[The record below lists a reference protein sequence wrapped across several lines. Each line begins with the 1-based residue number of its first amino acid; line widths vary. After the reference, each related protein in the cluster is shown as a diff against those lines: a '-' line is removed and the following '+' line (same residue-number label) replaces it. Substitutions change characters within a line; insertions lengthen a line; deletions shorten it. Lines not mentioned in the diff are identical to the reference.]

1 MNAIEN
7 AKSYLADHGHSAWG
21 REHTRKMVADLLA
34 VAEEN
39 LSATQFKSLPQIDWE
54 GISMQ
59 NNANKYGNDMSN
71 AWNDAYSRGDSLNTR
86 MADIREEGPGLVQ
99 RIKNWWAGR

>member
-1 MNAIEN
+1 MSPIEN

-21 REHTRKMVADLLA
+21 REHTRKMVVDLLA

-39 LSATQFKSLPQIDWE
+39 QSATQFKSQLQWE
-54 GISMQ
+54 G
-59 NNANKYGNDMSN
+59 
-71 AWNDAYSRGDSLNTR
+71 LNTR
-86 MADIREEGPGLVQ
+86 MADIREEGPGFVQ